1 MGLSE
6 PTFSFTIPSIH
17 DDTPL
22 DCRLYHP
29 KPVSRDG
36 APSAGSGQKRGAI
49 VAHPYAPMGGSYDDP
64 VVGIV
69 AGQLLKEGFVVG
81 TFNFRGAGTSKGRTS
96 WTGKAEME
104 DYIAFAGFFVHYLH
118 GLQDPAP
125 PSPPEAATSALPP
138 SPGASQPALS
148 TIQSNASAPNLPSN
162 AHTETIGLVLGG
174 YSYGSLILTRLPP
187 THQIVLRFTTPP
199 EGSAA
204 AEILLRAHRLALQ
217 RNELAHAERPPR
229 GRQLAPSDA
238 LRDPRLH
245 PHSQSHSITV
255 GGEETDATLRRPSR
269 ESRRS
274 IDGIRRSFDA
284 LPRPRKSFKS
294 LRRKSSDRDHDRDR
308 DLTTSATTP
317 SAAGSIA
324 ASTHYLLVS
333 PLLPPVSLFA
343 TLFARPKRG
352 PRGESDSEDKFAA
365 HPTLAVY
372 GDRDFF
378 TAARKLRQWSARL
391 AAAPGSR
398 FRAREVQGAGHFW
411 HEAGVEARLKEAVRG
426 WAADVVLG
434 REGRAAN

>member
-81 TFNFRGAGTSKGRTS
+81 TFNF
-96 WTGKAEME
+96 
-104 DYIAFAGFFVHYLH
+104 
-118 GLQDPAP
+118 
-125 PSPPEAATSALPP
+125 
-138 SPGASQPALS
+138 S

-308 DLTTSATTP
+308 DRTTSATTP

-391 AAAPGSR
+391 VAAPGSR